1 MRHWFQS
8 ECASGR
14 GNFREANDE
23 LLALFG
29 DPDAR
34 GGRNWRQ
41 TFGYEPAPPSRAERG
56 AYERARNAEI
66 VV

>member
-1 MRHWFQS
+1 MRHWFQPQS
-8 ECASGR
+8 TPVR

-41 TFGYEPAPPSRAERG
+41 TFGYEPAPPSRAQRS
-56 AYERARNAEI
+56 ADQRARNAEM